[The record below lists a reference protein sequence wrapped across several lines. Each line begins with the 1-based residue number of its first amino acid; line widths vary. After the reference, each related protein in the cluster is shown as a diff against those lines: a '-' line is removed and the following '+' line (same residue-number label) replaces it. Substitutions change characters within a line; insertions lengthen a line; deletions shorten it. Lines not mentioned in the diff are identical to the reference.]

1 MKSIILVTTVFLFS
15 FAAMAQ
21 IEISEPGAWTTI
33 AELKT
38 LGLTK
43 AKMEYKNHG
52 RDTTYMLFMKDVRK
66 QPEKNYFAVHFKGTD
81 DTFNKFY
88 DVLKSFFI
96 AENRKNKKYMKTF
109 KLGSDF
115 VNIQHYRLITSPGIM
130 FSTNEGHTYFSE
142 KDIDKL
148 FGKR

>member
-1 MKSIILVTTVFLFS
+1 MRSIILAISMFFVS
-15 FAAMAQ
+15 FAVFAQ
-21 IEISEPGAWTTI
+21 IEIREADAWTTI

-43 AKMEYKNHG
+43 AKMEYKNQG
-52 RDTTYMLFMKDVRK
+52 TDTTYMLLMKDVRK
-66 QPEKNYFAVHFKGTD
+66 HPEKNYFAVLFKGTD

-130 FSTNEGHTYFSE
+130 FSTKEGYTYFSE